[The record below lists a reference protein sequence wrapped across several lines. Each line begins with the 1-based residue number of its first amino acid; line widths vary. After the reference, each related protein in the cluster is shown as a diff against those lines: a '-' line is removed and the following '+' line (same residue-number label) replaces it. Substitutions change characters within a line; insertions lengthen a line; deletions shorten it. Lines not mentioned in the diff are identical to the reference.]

1 MYLEAYIK
9 RVVKSNFG
17 NEVCGSGSEC
27 HWKQNVAGRW
37 RIRRIQPLR
46 MMTYVD
52 IIYIRKT
59 IDMLSIFVDI
69 LSLLNACKIAKYPKH
84 SSIL

>member
-1 MYLEAYIK
+1 
-9 RVVKSNFG
+9 
-17 NEVCGSGSEC
+17 
-27 HWKQNVAGRW
+27 
-37 RIRRIQPLR
+37 